1 MENIGAIITAYRK
14 KAHLSQ
20 TELAERL
27 QLEGIE
33 VTQKSISAWETGRN
47 EVSARTFLHICRI
60 LEIPDCLEEYFG
72 SNPKDPLAMLNDEG
86 KQKALSYIE
95 MLVHPVSYIKKT
107 SMIPY
112 PEVPMSSTALTR
124 LRLYDARVSA
134 GRGNFLDSDY
144 YTLIDVPA
152 RDARGVDFAVTIS
165 GEGGEESPMNGIYYR
180 VLDGGDDSAE
190 DLYPDEADAEDQ
202 DDSIYADAQ

>member
-112 PEVPMSSTALTR
+112 PEVPVSSTALTR

-152 RDARGVDFAVTIS
+152 RDARGGLRAPA
-165 GEGGEESPMNGIYYR
+165 GNAGR
-180 VLDGGDDSAE
+180 RGDR
-190 DLYPDEADAEDQ
+190 DLLPQ
-202 DDSIYADAQ
+202 

>member
-1 MENIGAIITAYRK
+1 
-14 KAHLSQ
+14 
-20 TELAERL
+20 
-27 QLEGIE
+27 
-33 VTQKSISAWETGRN
+33 
-47 EVSARTFLHICRI
+47 
-60 LEIPDCLEEYFG
+60 
-72 SNPKDPLAMLNDEG
+72 MLNDEG

-112 PEVPMSSTALTR
+112 PEVPVSSTALTR

-152 RDARGVDFAVTIS
+152 RDARGADFAVTIS
-165 GEGGEESPMNGIYYR
+165 GDSMEPMFHDHDMVYVHQQETLDDGEIGIFSSMR
-180 VLDGGDDSAE
+180 MRISRN
-190 DLYPDEADAEDQ
+190 
-202 DDSIYADAQ
+202 